1 MDAINIAYNLD
12 EAYDEYGQESSLM
25 MESVTQKEILQ
36 PEEEPLGLCKGLI
49 FALPISLLMWGFLI
63 WVFL

>member
-1 MDAINIAYNLD
+1 MEAINIAYNLN
-12 EAYDEYGQESSLM
+12 EAYEEYGQDSSLI
-25 MESVTQKEILQ
+25 MEPVTQEEILQ
-36 PEEEPLGLCKGLI
+36 PEEEPLGLFKGLI